1 LAYFESYGK
10 PGLYKKTLSKK
21 DKGRKAREEEEEE
34 EGVGEEEGERIFSA
48 IKFWSP
54 RLEPT
59 VIISL

>member
-1 LAYFESYGK
+1 MENLGYIRR
-10 PGLYKKTLSKK
+10 PCPKK

-34 EGVGEEEGERIFSA
+34 KGERIFSA